1 MLRLGN
7 YEFRYA
13 ESEED
18 FAAVHELNYRTF
30 VREIPQ
36 HHDSGNGLL
45 IDKFHQKNRY
55 LIAEKQ
61 GRMVGMLSAHDT
73 PPFSIADRLPDASI
87 LNQSGVRPVEIRLL
101 AVEPDERNSPA
112 MAGLVWTLY
121 QDAKLH
127 GYTHFVISG
136 VVEQQALYL
145 HLGFLP
151 LGPAVGSGRAQFVP
165 MWLPLPTLEAKM
177 GRLIDL
183 WGKRLNR
190 METEPADLVRGTNR

>member
-13 ESEED
+13 ESDED

-36 HHDSGNGLL
+36 HHDSGNGHL
-45 IDKFHQKNRY
+45 IDKFHEKNRY

-61 GRMVGMLSAHDT
+61 GRMVGMLSAHDA

-87 LNQSGVRPVEIRLL
+87 LNQPGVRPVEIRLL
-101 AVEPDERNSPA
+101 AIEPDERNSPVA
-112 MAGLVWTLY
+112 LGLVWALY
-121 QDAKLH
+121 HDAKH
-127 GYTHFVISG
+127 HAYTHFVISG

-145 HLGFLP
+145 HLGFVP
-151 LGPAVGSGRAQFVP
+151 LGPAVGTGRAQFVP
-165 MWLPLPTLEAKM
+165 MWLPLPMLETKM
-177 GRLIDL
+177 GRLISL
-183 WGKRLNR
+183 LKKRLNR
-190 METEPADLVRGTNR
+190 METEPADMVRGTNR